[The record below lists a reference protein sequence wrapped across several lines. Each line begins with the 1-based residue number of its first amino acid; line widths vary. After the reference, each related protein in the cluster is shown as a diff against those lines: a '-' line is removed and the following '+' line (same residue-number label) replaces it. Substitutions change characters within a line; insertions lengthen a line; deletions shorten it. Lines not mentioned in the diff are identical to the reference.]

1 MRAYQIT
8 RILAES
14 DSMRRV
20 ETGLVQRIEPS
31 ASICHRIILV
41 KVLDYI
47 IKELLAICKENI

>member
-1 MRAYQIT
+1 MRAYQIS

-47 IKELLAICKENI
+47 IKGLLAICNENI